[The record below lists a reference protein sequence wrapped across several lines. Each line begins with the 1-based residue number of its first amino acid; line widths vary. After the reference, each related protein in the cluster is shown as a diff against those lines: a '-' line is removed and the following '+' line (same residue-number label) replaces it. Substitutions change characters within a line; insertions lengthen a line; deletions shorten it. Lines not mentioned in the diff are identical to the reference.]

1 MRSGLPTLGFF
12 AALLVFACSVAACSG
27 ALNSPPP
34 RVTSDRVPPA
44 MAPMLEAHNAVRA
57 QLGVPPLRWS
67 EGLATYARQWAEHL
81 AAHGCRMV
89 HRRAAGAE
97 VVQLGENLF
106 WASPRRWSDGRV
118 ELQPVTAAQPAID
131 WASERAD
138 YDERSHTCALGKVCG
153 HYTQL
158 AWHSTR
164 WVGCG
169 FSICP
174 DLGQI
179 WACNYDPPGN
189 WVGQRPY

>member
-1 MRSGLPTLGFF
+1 MRRPMLLCWLLPTL
-12 AALLVFACSVAACSG
+12 ACSSVPQTQPG
-27 ALNSPPP
+27 AI
-34 RVTSDRVPPA
+34 TADRVPA
-44 MAPMLEAHNAVRA
+44 SMAPMLDAHNRVRA
-57 QLGVPPLRWS
+57 ELGVSPLRWS
-67 EGLATYARQWAEHL
+67 DGLAGYAQQWADHL
-81 AAHGCRMV
+81 AADGCRMV
-89 HRRAAGAE
+89 HRRAAGAD
-97 VVQLGENLF
+97 VVQVGENLF

-118 ELQPVTAAQPAID
+118 EQQPITAAEPAID

-138 YDERSHTCALGKVCG
+138 YDERSNTCAPGKMCG

-158 AWHSTR
+158 VWRSTR
-164 WVGCG
+164 LVGCG